1 MVVNLISAGSW
12 AIVIWSFCNLVKMIW
27 LKEREIRWR
36 TAGKKHHR
44 RAMRQLSE
52 DNTRNILRLRR
63 SPIAPGEADG

>member
-1 MVVNLISAGSW
+1 MVVDLIGVGSW
-12 AIVIWSFCNLVKMIW
+12 AIVIWSVCQLVKMIW

-44 RAMRQLSE
+44 RTMHKLSE

-63 SPIAPGEADG
+63 SHFAPDDVV